1 MLLGKTCPPHEIGV
15 WLNVNYVLIVHVI
28 LDDVKFSQTGVRS
41 ELKSTITL
49 VIQPKWLTNGAIMTY
64 IMTFQRA

>member
-1 MLLGKTCPPHEIGV
+1 MLLGNACPPDEIGV
-15 WLNVNYVLIVHVI
+15 WLNINCVLVVLVI

-49 VIQPKWLTNGAIMTY
+49 IIQPKWLTNRLTSWL
-64 IMTFQRA
+64 FNEHK

>member
-1 MLLGKTCPPHEIGV
+1 MLLGKACPPHEIGV
-15 WLNVNYVLIVHVI
+15 WLNINCVLVVLVI

-49 VIQPKWLTNGAIMTY
+49 IIQPKCLTNGLTSWL
-64 IMTFQRA
+64 FNEHK

>member
-1 MLLGKTCPPHEIGV
+1 MLLGNTCPPDEIGV
-15 WLNVNYVLIVHVI
+15 WLNINCVLVVLVI

-49 VIQPKWLTNGAIMTY
+49 IIQPKWLTNGLTSWL
-64 IMTFQRA
+64 FNEHK